1 MELHLPESRSL
12 KAKRA
17 VVKPILERARH
28 RYSVAAAE
36 VAHQDQWQRSCL
48 GMAMVTTSPH
58 HAEEVLDELE
68 RFVWSRPEVEVVST
82 ERAWLEMER

>member
-17 VVKPILERARH
+17 VVKPILEGARH

-36 VAHQDQWQRSCL
+36 VDHQDQWQRCSL
-48 GMAMVTTSPH
+48 GMAMVTGSPR
-58 HAEEVLDELE
+58 HAEEVLDQVE
-68 RFVWSRPEVEVVST
+68 RFVWSRPDVEVVST